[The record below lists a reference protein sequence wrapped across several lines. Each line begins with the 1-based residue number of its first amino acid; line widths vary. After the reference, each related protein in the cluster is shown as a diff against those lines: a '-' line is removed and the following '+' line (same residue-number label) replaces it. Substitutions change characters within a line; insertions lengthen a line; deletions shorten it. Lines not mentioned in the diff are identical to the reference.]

1 MYSKDEIKEVVN
13 KFETGLNELSIQYQD
28 NINNILNSN
37 DLTKEGK
44 DKKEEEEYRVFTIA
58 NKNIVNK
65 YDNKI
70 KEMLDSRLKST
81 KEKLEQQKDLK
92 LDEVLSPTDISYI
105 DFLIKNGSNE
115 DLKEVAEKYN
125 YNPYVLKMINLR
137 DSDKKIN
144 ERFIINNPLEDV
156 LNEKYID
163 YVSFSTNV
171 INRRSKLWD

>member
-1 MYSKDEIKEVVN
+1 MYTKDDIKEVVN
-13 KFETGLNELSIQYQD
+13 EFENNLNQLSNEYETNIQ
-28 NINNILNSN
+28 NILNSSS
-37 DLTKEGK
+37 LTDEGK
-44 DKKEEEEYRVFTIA
+44 AEKEEEEYQVFKIA

-137 DSDKKIN
+137 DSDKNIN